1 MTRYTALLQTLAH
14 NIPAHFLERV
24 IQVLPQVYAEAYAR
38 TYKDPLFGPDSP
50 EAHDLIGQE
59 RHYIFQAKLHEI
71 ASECK
76 LSSVATLNPRG
87 TGSYRVIRAGQF
99 VLTASSVRSPNDRP
113 RFALFRKKLA
123 AVNNLLVQRVLE
135 FMPLAEIQSADVG
148 TFTGII
154 IHGPQLHNPAE
165 VGFVNLG
172 IPSPRQKRW
181 VFCEPLVYILRARNV
196 DASPVTTETLL
207 DKVQPRRLRIRK
219 SEGGKA

>member
-1 MTRYTALLQTLAH
+1 MTTHTALLQALAR
-14 NIPAHFLERV
+14 NIPARFLKRV
-24 IQVLPQVYAEAYAR
+24 LQVLPQVYVEAYAR
-38 TYKDPLFGPDSP
+38 TYKDPLFGRDSP

-59 RHYIFQAKLHEI
+59 RHYIFQAKLPEV

-76 LSSVATLNPRG
+76 LGCAAALNPRS

-113 RFALFRKKLA
+113 GFALFRKKLA
-123 AVNNLLVQRVLE
+123 AVNNLLDQRVLE

-154 IHGPQLHNPAE
+154 IHGPQLHNPSE
-165 VGFVNLG
+165 VGFVSLG

-181 VFCEPLVYILRARNV
+181 VFCEPLDYILQAQKV
-196 DASPVTTETLL
+196 DASPVTAETLF
-207 DKVQPRRLRIRK
+207 DKVQPRRRRTRR